1 MTPSRVARGTAHY
14 LRAGISIPFPPR
26 PGGAA
31 AAEMAAPAA
40 VPVLATH
47 AIETTSDAPPVVR
60 ALRNLDLAILA
71 IALPLFIAAG
81 IPILGWITGA
91 GLYVGQRLL
100 RMFAE
105 RKAEQA
111 DDPRTTVGLLAGS
124 MIARGWI
131 VAGAILAVGLTTDSD
146 VGLSAAVLFLAT
158 FSVALTMTLATGGP
172 TSTKKRPERP
182 R

>member
-1 MTPSRVARGTAHY
+1 MTRSRGARGTTHY
-14 LRAGISIPFPPR
+14 LRAGFRYRSRPVRGAPPPPKWR
-26 PGGAA
+26 L
-31 AAEMAAPAA
+31 PAA
-40 VPVLATH
+40 FPALATH

-60 ALRNLDLAILA
+60 ALRNMDLAIRA
-71 IALPLFIAAG
+71 IALPLVIAAG

-91 GLYVGQRLL
+91 GLYVGQRLVRL
-100 RMFAE
+100 LAE

-172 TSTKKRPERP
+172 TSSKKRPERP